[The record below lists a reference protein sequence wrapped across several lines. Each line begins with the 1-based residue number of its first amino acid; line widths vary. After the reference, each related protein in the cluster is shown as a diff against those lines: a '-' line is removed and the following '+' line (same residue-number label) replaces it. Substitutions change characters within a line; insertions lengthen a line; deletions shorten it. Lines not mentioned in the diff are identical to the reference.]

1 MRPTNLREQPGQ
13 APAKGTQARKRV
25 EPLEDAAAAQ
35 PWARRERSRTTRPN
49 MGRRRRA
56 RRVGAP
62 GRSTSSGR
70 SAPSHWPSG
79 EPGVEARRR
88 GNSAACRIE
97 ARAEEGRSERSA
109 QAGAGR
115 ATGAA
120 AVRVG
125 REPSL
130 WSIHAGACAAESEQR
145 ESS

>member
-1 MRPTNLREQPGQ
+1 VGAQGAQPDDTAEHG
-13 APAKGTQARKRV
+13 PPEKGATRWSSRKEHHLGEERA
-25 EPLEDAAAAQ
+25 EPLAL
-35 PWARRERSRTTRPN
+35 
-49 MGRRRRA
+49 
-56 RRVGAP
+56 
-62 GRSTSSGR
+62 
-70 SAPSHWPSG
+70 PSG

-88 GNSAACRIE
+88 GNSAACGIE
-97 ARAEEGRSERSA
+97 ARVEEGRSERSA